1 MAVTFETGMTSYCQK
16 RKSQLAKLWFLF
28 LKMEITI
35 QRSRTV
41 LGIQLPNAYVKSK
54 VAQR

>member
-16 RKSQLAKLWFLF
+16 RKSQFAKLWFLF

-35 QRSRTV
+35 QRFRTV
-41 LGIQLPNAYVKSK
+41 LGIQLPNAYIKSK
-54 VAQR
+54 VAQC